1 MAGKAKRPGYD
12 ELAGQVAILREQVR
26 ALKAEVHR
34 LRVENARLRGD
45 TPEVAADAAEEGA
58 AAVPRGRKAPP
69 RWAKAN
75 VVRVRVRRPR
85 KRRVPVPG
93 RRCETPDRRVV
104 HAPSH
109 CPQCATVLRR
119 GRVVGRR
126 QVIDLPVAP
135 VEVIE
140 HVVLER
146 RCPGC
151 GARCRGAMP
160 DLDAE
165 VGPHRRVSWRVAALV
180 AVLRTKLR
188 LPVAQVQ
195 WLLAQLWD
203 LRLSVGAI
211 CGLLAEAARAA
222 RPAYE
227 GLLAEARASPVV
239 HLDET
244 GWREDGRNGWVWM
257 LTTPTVRLF
266 RFATSRAGA
275 VARALL
281 GTDAEGV
288 IVSDFYIAY
297 DQLDGR
303 HQRCWAHLL
312 RDIHELTEQHPDD
325 AGLRAWAAGMHAI
338 FTDAVAWA
346 AATGA
351 CPPAERERARLRF
364 EAAVLALCRAE
375 PGGAGR
381 SRAEPAGAPHAA
393 LCQRVERYHPELFTF
408 VADAA
413 VPPTN
418 NAAERERARL
428 RFEAAVL
435 ALCRAEPAGAPHA
448 ALCQRVERYHPELFT
463 FVADAA
469 VPPTNNAA
477 ERALRPLVIG
487 RKISGGTRS
496 PQGSQTRM
504 ILQSVVATWELRGLD
519 PLAEMLTLLRAPRT
533 PLLELAPV

>member
-12 ELAGQVAILREQVR
+12 ELAGQVAALREQVR
-26 ALKAEVHR
+26 ALKAENHR
-34 LRVENARLRGD
+34 LRAENARLCGEAPAAPED
-45 TPEVAADAAEEGA
+45 TAGEPAEAAPA
-58 AAVPRGRKAPP
+58 RGRKAPP
-69 RWAKAN
+69 RWVKAN
-75 VVRVRVRRPR
+75 VMRVRARRPR
-85 KRRVPVPG
+85 QPRDPVPG
-93 RRCETPDRRVV
+93 RRREAPHRRVV

-109 CPQCATVLRR
+109 CPHCASALRR

-126 QVIDLPVAP
+126 QVIALPVTP
-135 VEVIE
+135 VEVVE

-151 GARCRGAMP
+151 GARCRGTMP
-160 DLDAE
+160 DLSAE
-165 VGPHRRVSWRVAALV
+165 VGAHRRVSWQVAALV

-188 LPVAQVQ
+188 LPVAQIQ
-195 WLLAQLWD
+195 WLLAQLWG
-203 LRLSVGAI
+203 LHLSVGAL
-211 CGLLAEAARAA
+211 CGLLDEAARAA
-222 RPAYE
+222 RPAYA

-244 GWREDGRNGWVWM
+244 GWREDGRNGWVWT

-288 IVSDFYIAY
+288 IVSDFYTAY

-312 RDIHELTEQHPDD
+312 REIHDLTEQHPSD
-325 AGLRAWAAGMHAI
+325 ARLHAWAQGMHAI
-338 FTDAVAWA
+338 FTQAVTWTA
-346 AATGA
+346 AAGA

-375 PGGAGR
+375 PAGV
-381 SRAEPAGAPHAA
+381 PHAA

-408 VADAA
+408 VAD
-413 VPPTN
+413 PS
-418 NAAERERARL
+418 
-428 RFEAAVL
+428 
-435 ALCRAEPAGAPHA
+435 
-448 ALCQRVERYHPELFT
+448 
-463 FVADAA
+463 

-477 ERALRPLVIG
+477 ERALRPLVVA
-487 RKISGGTRS
+487 RKVSGGSRS
-496 PQGSQTRM
+496 PQGSRTRM

-519 PLAEMLTLLRAPRT
+519 PLAEMLALLRAPRS

>member
-244 GWREDGRNGWVWM
+244 GWCEDGRNGWVWM

-275 VARALL
+275 GARALL

-351 CPPAERERARLRF
+351 CPP
-364 EAAVLALCRAE
+364 
-375 PGGAGR
+375 
-381 SRAEPAGAPHAA
+381 
-393 LCQRVERYHPELFTF
+393 
-408 VADAA
+408 
-413 VPPTN
+413 
-418 NAAERERARL
+418 AERERARL

-519 PLAEMLTLLRAPRT
+519 PLAAMLTLLRAPRT